1 MIMKKTREQTQ
12 IESKAKQ
19 IWVENELEYCLTPV
33 YTSPYDPWGY
43 NVGGTL
49 CAETVDY
56 DGFEFTKNPGS
67 DKVTFIA
74 PDGKTG
80 EFYLN

>member
-1 MIMKKTREQTQ
+1 MNKTFEQKQ
-12 IESKAKQ
+12 LEAKAKQ

-33 YTSPYDPWGY
+33 YTDPYDPYGY
-43 NVGGTL
+43 NVGGVL
-49 CAETVDY
+49 YAETTNF
-56 DGFEFTKNPGS
+56 DGFEFTKTIGR

-80 EFYLN
+80 EFYID